1 MRLCDN
7 LSHSKNVTTTV
18 ESQPSKISKNN
29 LMNKKNFCSQLLV
42 AGTLCSLSVSSAHAH
57 SYGVGNADAYSGGG
71 AMNHAPIGVM
81 GDHMHKK
88 GEYMFSYRFSHM
100 HMQGNRIGNNKVS
113 PGQIATTNPN
123 PFFGL
128 PGQPPTT
135 RVVPTRMTMQ
145 MHMFGGMYAPT
156 DWLTLMAMA
165 SYVEKD
171 MDHVTFMGGAG
182 IGATRKFNTK
192 SSGFGDTKIGAM
204 FKLFETNV
212 YNTNHHAHINFN
224 ISIPTGSLSERSV
237 VSAPNGMMPNLR
249 LPYPMQLGSGTFDA
263 LPGITYTGNYRKLGW
278 GGQYMAEIR
287 MERNQAGYAHGDKHM
302 LTAWS
307 SYEWVRWFST
317 SARIIYNTQESIR
330 GIDPAIVAPVQTADP
345 GNQGGRQLSVAV
357 GFNLEGQRGILKGH
371 RLAAE
376 AIVPLYR
383 RLHGPQLETDWRVV
397 AGWQY
402 ANRFLQ

>member
-1 MRLCDN
+1 MNTKILC
-7 LSHSKNVTTTV
+7 SK
-18 ESQPSKISKNN
+18 
-29 LMNKKNFCSQLLV
+29 LLL
-42 AGTLCSLSVSSAHAH
+42 AGTLCLFSISSAYAH
-57 SYGVGNADAYSGGG
+57 SYGIGSPGTYSAGG
-71 AMNHAPIGVM
+71 ASSHAPIGVM

-88 GEYMFSYRFSHM
+88 GEYMLSYRFSHM
-100 HMQGNRIGNNKVS
+100 HMQGNRVGNNEVS

-135 RVVPTRMTMQ
+135 RVVPTKMTMQ

-165 SYVEKD
+165 SYVEKS
-171 MDHVTFMGGAG
+171 MDHTTFLGPAG
-182 IGATRKFNTK
+182 IGATRNFTTN
-192 SSGFGDTKIGAM
+192 SSGFGDTKVGAL

-212 YNTNHHAHINFN
+212 FNTNHHAHINFN
-224 ISIPTGSLSERSV
+224 ISIPTGSLSERSNV
-237 VSAPNGMMPNLR
+237 ITPTGATPNLR
-249 LPYPMQLGSGTFDA
+249 MPYPMQLGSGTFDA

-287 MERNQAGYAHGDKHM
+287 MERNNAGYAHGDKHT

-307 SYEWVRWFST
+307 SYEWAPWFST
-317 SARIIYNTQESIR
+317 SARILYETQESIR
-330 GIDPAIVAPVQTADP
+330 GMDPAIVAPVQTADP
-345 GNQGGRQLSVAV
+345 RNQGGRQLGVSI
-357 GFNLEGQRGILKGH
+357 GFNLLGTHGVLKGH

-376 AIVPLYR
+376 AIVPVYR

-402 ANRFLQ
+402 ASSFLQ

>member
-1 MRLCDN
+1 
-7 LSHSKNVTTTV
+7 
-18 ESQPSKISKNN
+18 
-29 LMNKKNFCSQLLV
+29 MNKKSFCSQLLL
-42 AGTLCSLSVSSAHAH
+42 AGALGSFSISSAHAH
-57 SYGVGNADAYSGGG
+57 SYGIGNANTYSAGG
-71 AMNHAPIGVM
+71 ASSHAPIGVM
-81 GDHMHKK
+81 GEHMHKK

-128 PGQPPTT
+128 PGQPLTT
-135 RVVPTRMTMQ
+135 RVVPTKMTMQ

-165 SYVEKD
+165 SYVEKS
-171 MDHVTFMGGAG
+171 MDHTTFLVPAG
-182 IGATRKFNTK
+182 IGATRTFNTK

-212 YNTNHHAHINFN
+212 YNTNHHAHLNFN
-224 ISIPTGSLSERSV
+224 ISIPTGSIGKRANV
-237 VSAPNGMMPNLR
+237 ITPTGATPNLR

-307 SYEWVRWFST
+307 SYEWAPWFST
-317 SARIIYNTQESIR
+317 SARVIYKTQESIR

-345 GNQGGRQLSVAV
+345 GNQGGRSLGVSI
-357 GFNLEGQRGILKGH
+357 GFNLLGTHGILKGH

-376 AIVPLYR
+376 AIVPVYR

-402 ANRFLQ
+402 ASSFLQ

>member
-1 MRLCDN
+1 MSKRSLYSRL
-7 LSHSKNVTTTV
+7 
-18 ESQPSKISKNN
+18 
-29 LMNKKNFCSQLLV
+29 LL
-42 AGTLCSLSVSSAHAH
+42 AGALCSFSISSVQAHT
-57 SYGVGNADAYSGGG
+57 YGVGNADTYSAGG
-71 AMNHAPIGVM
+71 ASSHAPIGVM
-81 GDHMHKK
+81 GEHMHKK

-100 HMQGNRIGNNKVS
+100 QMKGNRIGNNEVS

-123 PFFGL
+123 PFFGI

-135 RVVPTRMTMQ
+135 RVVPTKMSMQ

-165 SYVEKD
+165 SYVEKS
-171 MDHVTFMGGAG
+171 MDHTTFLGPAG
-182 IGATRKFNTK
+182 IGATRTFNTK

-212 YNTNHHAHINFN
+212 YNTNHHAHLNFN
-224 ISIPTGSLSERSV
+224 ISIPTGSLSERANV
-237 VSAPNGMMPNLR
+237 ITPTGATPNLR

-287 MERNQAGYAHGDKHM
+287 MERNQAGYAHGDKHT

-307 SYEWVRWFST
+307 SYEWSRWFST
-317 SARIIYNTQESIR
+317 SARVIYKTQETIR
-330 GIDPAIVAPVQTADP
+330 GMDPAIVAPVQTADP
-345 GNQGGRQLSVAV
+345 RNQGGRQLGVAL
-357 GFNLEGQRGILKGH
+357 GFNLLGTHGILKGH
-371 RLAAE
+371 RLATE
-376 AIVPLYR
+376 IIIPVYR

-402 ANRFLQ
+402 ASSFLQ

>member
-1 MRLCDN
+1 M
-7 LSHSKNVTTTV
+7 
-18 ESQPSKISKNN
+18 NN
-29 LMNKKNFCSQLLV
+29 KSFCSRLLL
-42 AGTLCSLSVSSAHAH
+42 AGTLCSFSISSVHAH

-71 AMNHAPIGVM
+71 ASNHAPIGVM

-100 HMQGNRIGNNKVS
+100 QMDGNRIGNQEVS
-113 PGQIATTNPN
+113 PTQILATNPN

-135 RVVPTRMTMQ
+135 RVVPTKMSME

-165 SYVEKD
+165 SYVEKS
-171 MDHVTFMGGAG
+171 MDHTTFLIPPAGGG
-182 IGATRKFNTK
+182 TTTFNTK

-212 YNTNHHAHINFN
+212 YNTNHHAHLNFN
-224 ISIPTGSLSERSV
+224 ISIPTGSLSERAF
-237 VSAPNGMMPNLR
+237 VSAPNGLMPNLR

-263 LPGITYTGNYRKLGW
+263 LPGLTYTGNYKKLGW

-287 MERNQAGYAHGDKHM
+287 MERNNAGYAHGDKHT
-302 LTAWS
+302 LTAWT

-317 SARIIYNTQESIR
+317 SARVIYNTQGKIR
-330 GIDPAIVAPVQTADP
+330 GGDPAIIAPVQTADP
-345 GNQGGRQLSVAV
+345 GNHGGRQLGVAV
-357 GFNLEGQRGILKGH
+357 GFNLEGQSGILKGH
-371 RLAAE
+371 RLATE
-376 AIVPLYR
+376 VILPLYR
-383 RLHGPQLETDWRVV
+383 NLHGPQLETDWRVV

-402 ANRFLQ
+402 ANSFLQ